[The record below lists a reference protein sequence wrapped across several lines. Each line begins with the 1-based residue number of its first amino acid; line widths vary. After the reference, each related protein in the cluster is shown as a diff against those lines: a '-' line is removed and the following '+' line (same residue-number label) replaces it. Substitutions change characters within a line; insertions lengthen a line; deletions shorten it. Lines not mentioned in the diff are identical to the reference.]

1 MTLLGVSRRRHPG
14 RMALPIPG
22 MHGAHLRRDL
32 VELLGR
38 RRLAAAIRNHE
49 VEPLWTGVVVE
60 SALLLAPMTRAA
72 AALLTSGPDAVLARE
87 TAAFVHGC
95 RSVDTVSTHIQ
106 VPYGC
111 AIRGRNGLVVHHGG
125 FFADD
130 VEVVD
135 GLRVL
140 PLDRV
145 VADLLCLSRPP
156 DALAVVDE
164 ALMLA
169 GEGHGEFRRAVA
181 ARLGRRQDPRGTIR
195 GGGLL
200 DLASERVASPAE
212 SWMRWLLIDGGL
224 PVPEVNWP
232 LCGPDGREHFRL
244 DLAWPELRV
253 CLEFDGRAAHA
264 GRETQDEAR
273 AAELRRRG
281 WIVIRAD
288 SADLSSPTRLF
299 EKLRAAFAERGYSW

>member
-1 MTLLGVSRRRHPG
+1 
-14 RMALPIPG
+14 MALPVSG
-22 MHGAHLRRDL
+22 LHGAHLRRDL
-32 VELLGR
+32 VQLLGR
-38 RRLAAAIRNHE
+38 RRLVGAIRSHE
-49 VEPLWTGVVVE
+49 VETLWSGVVVE
-60 SALLLAPMTRAA
+60 SDLLLDPLARAS
-72 AALLTSGPDAVLARE
+72 AALLTAGPKAVLARE

-111 AIRGRNGLVVHHGG
+111 AVRGRDGLVVHHGG
-125 FFADD
+125 FFAND

-135 GLRVL
+135 DLRVL

-145 VADLLCLSRPP
+145 VADLLCVLRPA
-156 DALAVVDE
+156 DALAVADE

-169 GEGHGEFRRAVA
+169 GKEHRGFRRAVA
-181 ARLGRRQDPRGTIR
+181 ARLGCRQDPRGTIR
-195 GGGLL
+195 GSGLL

-224 PVPEVNWP
+224 PIPEVNWP
-232 LCGPDGREHFRL
+232 LCGPDGREQFRL
-244 DLAWPELRV
+244 DFAWPELRV

-264 GRETQDEAR
+264 GREIHDEAR
-273 AAELRRRG
+273 ATELRRRG

-288 SADLSSPTRLF
+288 STDLSSPTRLF
-299 EKLRAAFAERGYSW
+299 EKLRAAFSERGYAW